1 VAAELG
7 EEQRQLGDEAGCAE
21 EAEGRLARAW
31 RGRSGV
37 AAAGGERETNG
48 KGASERRRG
57 RARREEDLIALGK
70 EKEGAA
76 AKPPEEVL
84 VGVRVSVE
92 VGCRLA
98 GWALPRLAGGRTLPF
113 FLLKRFPFYYFLV
126 FF

>member
-1 VAAELG
+1 VRRKQRAVWRALG
-7 EEQRQLGDEAGCAE
+7 EEGA
-21 EAEGRLARAW
+21 AW
-31 RGRSGV
+31 RQPAVRERRTERELASGV
-37 AAAGGERETNG
+37 GVERGERL
-48 KGASERRRG
+48 RW
-57 RARREEDLIALGK
+57 EDLIALGK

-98 GWALPRLAGGRTLPF
+98 GWALPGLAGGRTLPF